1 MNIGYLKVE
10 RRIRPS
16 RASVLRKLGIAD
28 LVSTAPF
35 DIAAAHE
42 ALVRRQAVRERIH
55 ADGLVVDVP
64 AGVYHPLPDS
74 SSEFF
79 IRNIK
84 AMDQNLIAKTLEIGA
99 GCGIISLYMAANWT
113 SRTVATDISPIAVEA
128 TVANAKLNNVTLTAF
143 QSDLFENIDEKDFDL
158 IVFNTPMVDKNP
170 ENDIER
176 FSLCDPHGRT
186 TEAYLRQAR
195 RHVSKDG
202 LIIFPICNNSAY
214 EVMDTIDLD
223 YEIVGFELAYSGFWR
238 AIVGARN

>member
-1 MNIGYLKVE
+1 M
-10 RRIRPS
+10 
-16 RASVLRKLGIAD
+16 
-28 LVSTAPF
+28 STAKF

-42 ALVRRQAVRERIH
+42 ALVRRQAVPERIC

-84 AMDQNLIAKTLEIGA
+84 AMNPNLIAKTLEIGA
-99 GCGIISLYMAANWT
+99 AAGSSRST
-113 SRTVATDISPIAVEA
+113 SPPIGRRGRSPTDISPIAVEA
-128 TVANAKLNNVTLTAF
+128 TIANARLNNLTLTAF
-143 QSDLFENIDEKDFDL
+143 QSDLFEEIDEKDFDL
-158 IVFNTPMVDKNP
+158 IIFNTPLVDKSP

-176 FSLCDPHGRT
+176 YSLCDPHGRI
-186 TEAYLRQAR
+186 TESYLRQAR

-202 LIIFPICNNSAY
+202 LIIFSICNNSAY
-214 EVMDTIDLD
+214 EVLDPIDLD
-223 YEIVGFELAYSGFWR
+223 YQIVGFELAYSGFWR

>member
-1 MNIGYLKVE
+1 MS
-10 RRIRPS
+10 RRGPPCC
-16 RASVLRKLGIAD
+16 ASFGISN
-28 LVSTAPF
+28 LVSTAKF

-42 ALVRRQAVRERIH
+42 ALVRRQAVPERIF

-84 AMDQNLIAKTLEIGA
+84 AMNPNLIAKTLEIGA
-99 GCGIISLYMAANWT
+99 AAGSSPCIWPPIGRRGPSRRTFRRSLSRRRSPTPSSTT
-113 SRTVATDISPIAVEA
+113 S
-128 TVANAKLNNVTLTAF
+128 TLTAF
-143 QSDLFENIDEKDFDL
+143 QSDLFEKIEEKDFDL

-176 FSLCDPHGRT
+176 LSLCDPHGRT

-214 EVMDTIDLD
+214 EVHGRDRPRLSDRRLRIGL
-223 YEIVGFELAYSGFWR
+223 
-238 AIVGARN
+238 

>member
-10 RRIRPS
+10 RRIAPR

-28 LVSTAPF
+28 LVDTTMF
-35 DIAAAHE
+35 DIEAAHE
-42 ALVRRQAVRERIH
+42 ALVRRQAVPERIH

-84 AMDQNLIAKTLEIGA
+84 AMNPNLIAKTLEIGC

-113 SRTVATDISPIAVEA
+113 SRTMATDISPIAVEA
-128 TVANAKLNNVTLTAF
+128 TVANAKLNNVDLTAF
-143 QSDLFENIDEKDFDL
+143 QSDLFEKIDEKDFDL
-158 IVFNTPMVDKNP
+158 IVFNTPLVDKNP

-176 FSLCDPHGRT
+176 YSLCDPQGRI

-195 RHVSKDG
+195 RHVSNDG
-202 LIIFPICNNSAY
+202 LIIFSICNNSAY
-214 EVMDTIDLD
+214 EVMDAIDLN